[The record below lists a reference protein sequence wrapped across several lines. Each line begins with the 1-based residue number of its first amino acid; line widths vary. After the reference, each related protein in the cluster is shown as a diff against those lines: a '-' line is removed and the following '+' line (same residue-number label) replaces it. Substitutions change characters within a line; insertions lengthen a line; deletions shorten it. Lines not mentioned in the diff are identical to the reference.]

1 MQQAQKP
8 VVDEQESATETPSDL
23 FEAQASQVEQEYAP
37 QQTPDQPYVQQQ
49 QEQDVVQATGTT
61 GSLRGSTYGESF
73 IPPAPATSANFAQGQ
88 SSEGSYASL
97 TATPQASQTEAT
109 QTEATAQT
117 EKAASSLN
125 LRPPVPGAS
134 KPVKKQSQSLF
145 ERITSGFKH
154 DDEDDFGT
162 QKTASSQ
169 PTTEVSD
176 TAAQGKLNIESAS
189 KPASSVEDELDI
201 PAFLRRQT
209 N

>member
-1 MQQAQKP
+1 MVHRA
-8 VVDEQESATETPSDL
+8 D
-23 FEAQASQVEQEYAP
+23 
-37 QQTPDQPYVQQQ
+37 
-49 QEQDVVQATGTT
+49 
-61 GSLRGSTYGESF
+61 
-73 IPPAPATSANFAQGQ
+73 
-88 SSEGSYASL
+88 
-97 TATPQASQTEAT
+97 
-109 QTEATAQT
+109 
-117 EKAASSLN
+117 
-125 LRPPVPGAS
+125 
-134 KPVKKQSQSLF
+134 
-145 ERITSGFKH
+145 